1 MKKNKR
7 NRGLVVLLL
16 LLILGISIGYAAI
29 SSDLTIN
36 TIANIGKAKWDVHF
50 SNIVKNENNV
60 TATIEPTI
68 SEQTEINY
76 SVNLEKPGDFYE
88 FTIDV
93 VNAGTLNAVIAAD
106 GVANTELTETQ
117 DIYANYTVT
126 YADGTEI
133 AAGDTLYAGETKT
146 IKVRIEYDN
155 TITSEQLNNL
165 TGNISLSL
173 TASLNYVQE

>member
-16 LLILGISIGYAAI
+16 LLILGISIGYATI
-29 SSDLTIN
+29 SSNLTIN

-50 SNIVKNENNV
+50 DNIVKNENNV
-60 TATIEPTI
+60 TAVVEPTI
-68 SEQTEINY
+68 SNQTEINY
-76 SVNLEKPGDFYE
+76 SVNLEQPGDFYE
-88 FTIDV
+88 FTVDV
-93 VNAGTLNAVIAAD
+93 VNAGTLNAVIDTD
-106 GVANTELTETQ
+106 GVENTTLTTEQ
-117 DIYANYTVT
+117 DVYANYTVT
-126 YADGTEI
+126 YDDGTEI
-133 AAGDTLYAGETKT
+133 APGDTLAAGESKK

-165 TGNISLSL
+165 TENISLSL